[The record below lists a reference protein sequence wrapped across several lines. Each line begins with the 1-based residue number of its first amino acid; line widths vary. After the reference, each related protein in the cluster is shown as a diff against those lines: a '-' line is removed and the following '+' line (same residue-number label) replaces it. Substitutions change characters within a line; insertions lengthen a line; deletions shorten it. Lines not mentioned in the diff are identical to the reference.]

1 MAVDRNRDR
10 VRVRVQ
16 HRGGAGQELIGRALD
31 DVTAASNTSR
41 GSSPSSTTS
50 GWRETA
56 GTNGRNPMIRPVTTS
71 TTGVGTPA
79 RRSTATA
86 NRVNAATLRTTS
98 SWPELTIRYLPL
110 GARPANSCGP
120 LPQRQHRCPPA
131 SQNQAVSHA
140 PAVPATRAGR
150 AVSAATDRP
159 ANESALN
166 WSCRSPR
173 VSRACLRSPQNQAS
187 TVEVTRCLSP
197 RPSDR
202 RPALVVARPVS
213 SIRPGRAS
221 STTAMT
227 RATTPR
233 AGSRTSRSRRQG
245 RGPGACPL
253 RCAAGPPPSAQPA
266 RSSLFAH
273 QAQACCERHVRVP
286 DAPAERLPVDL
297 RIRPSKYRLEQ

>member
-1 MAVDRNRDR
+1 
-10 VRVRVQ
+10 
-16 HRGGAGQELIGRALD
+16 
-31 DVTAASNTSR
+31 
-41 GSSPSSTTS
+41 
-50 GWRETA
+50 
-56 GTNGRNPMIRPVTTS
+56 MIRPVTTS
-71 TTGVGTPA
+71 TTGAGTPA

-120 LPQRQHRCPPA
+120 LPRRQHRCPPA

-140 PAVPATRAGR
+140 PAVPATSAGR

-227 RATTPR
+227 RATTPW